1 VSTRDERLVE
11 NQHAFRSAN
20 ERLQSAIDG
29 QISGAVTVP
38 FLCECADLRCR
49 GRVEMTTNDYETVHI
64 LRNQYVILPGHAMS
78 KGEIIVAED
87 SDGYLVVQKG

>member
-1 VSTRDERLVE
+1 MTSDDERLVD
-11 NQHAFRSAN
+11 NQHALRSAN

-38 FLCECADLRCR
+38 FLCECADLQCR
-49 GRVEMTTNDYETVHI
+49 GRVEMTTNDYEAVHI

-78 KGEIIVAED
+78 KGEIVVSED
-87 SDGYLVVQKG
+87 RDGYLVVQKG